1 MEQLLTSEH
10 LEKMNVKKEDSQE
23 EKAKIIKEQQ
33 ELEQIKREIA
43 KELRR

>member
-1 MEQLLTSEH
+1 M
-10 LEKMNVKKEDSQE
+10 KEFQERREE
-23 EKAKIIKEQQ
+23 EKRTIQAEKARIIQEQQ